1 MEGTCT
7 HRFPRTELDKHVEL
21 MFAHDTIRSDHPEN
35 NLSAGGLIV
44 HRSGL
49 PIGTTVHVRI
59 GSAQQFEADGQVRN
73 YNAREEGTGIEFTSL
88 SKQSREA
95 LPLPEFRL

>member
-7 HRFPRTELDKHVEL
+7 HRFPRTELDKTVEL
-21 MFAHDTIRSDHPEN
+21 TFAQDTIRSDNPEN

-49 PIGTTVHVRI
+49 PIGTTIHVRI
-59 GSAQQFEADGQVRN
+59 GSVPQFEADAQVRN
-73 YNAREEGTGIEFTSL
+73 CNVREECTEIAFTSL

-95 LPLPEFRL
+95 LDGLIE